1 MVRVKTSVKVNV
13 KVNVKVTTEVR
24 VNSGGKDTAA
34 ARPPAQGSV
43 PASVTQEPTS
53 NGKDAFDSGNPRR
66 EARYVEQRESHF
78 QGPSGSVHHT
88 FSPDLN
94 TDLRNVAAPSQF
106 EQGWAQST
114 PTVQQQASDTCGPAA
129 VAMLVGSKNP
139 AKVKDRAQYMQALE
153 ARTSDGRPGTT
164 PQEMARMLASE
175 GLEVTRG
182 VAELDKRAVTEALA
196 QGQKV
201 LILMDSSGLLPQGGT
216 GAPGTAHWA
225 VVDGFDARGNYLVRD
240 PASGK
245 SSYLPPAQLARA
257 VATSQQVHGSG
268 GLLVVQD
275 AKGASAARLEARNL
289 EQSAVLGTGPG
300 TGSPGVSGSREAG
313 N

>member
-13 KVNVKVTTEVR
+13 KVKVSTEVR
-24 VNSGGKDTAA
+24 VNAGGKDTAA
-34 ARPPAQGSV
+34 ARPPAQGSA
-43 PASVTQEPTS
+43 PASVSQEPATS
-53 NGKDAFDSGNPRR
+53 GKDTFDRGGNTRR
-66 EARYVEQRESHF
+66 QARYVEQTESQF
-78 QGPSGSVHHT
+78 QGPSGSVHHS
-88 FSPDLN
+88 FSPDLA

-106 EQGWAQST
+106 EQGWVQST

-182 VAELDKRAVTEALA
+182 VAELDRRAVTEALA

-201 LILMDSSGLLPQGGT
+201 LLLMDSSGLLPQGGT
-216 GAPGTAHWA
+216 GAPGTAPWA
-225 VVDGFDARGNYLVRD
+225 GVDGFDARGNYLVRD

-275 AKGASAARLEARNL
+275 AKGAGAARLEARNL